1 VGEEREFP
9 AASAAWEASE
19 SSEAPEREPEPAQPI
34 FPPPPPPQPVIAV
47 ETAAALG
54 AATDAWAG
62 AEALALDTEF
72 VRERTFFPRLGLIQ
86 VSDGRAAYLIDPL
99 AVPDLAL
106 FARVLR
112 ASGTVKVLHSASED
126 LEVFQRAM
134 GAVPEPLFDTQI
146 GAALA
151 GVGGSLGY
159 QKLVAT
165 VLGVELGKGET
176 RTDWMARPLS
186 PAQRSYAAED
196 VAYLL
201 PVYELLRAELLR
213 LGRFEWV
220 LEDSATLLSGL
231 TRLEED
237 PASAY
242 RRIRGAGRLN
252 RRQLGVLQTL
262 AAWRDQ
268 EARRRDLPRSFVLK
282 EDLLLS
288 LATRKPTVAADLARI
303 PAFDARQAARDGA
316 SWLALIEEA
325 LGRPEAELPEAPERL
340 PFTPAVRQ
348 LEDRLRQLVAERAV
362 ELSIPPE
369 ILSSRRNLG
378 GLLKSAMTDP
388 EPRLPRE
395 LSGWR
400 REVIGED
407 LLAAVRAALPN
418 LPKS

>member
-1 VGEEREFP
+1 VGEERESP
-9 AASAAWEASE
+9 AASAT
-19 SSEAPEREPEPAQPI
+19 
-34 FPPPPPPQPVIAV
+34 PPPPPQPVVSV
-47 ETAAALG
+47 ESAAAL
-54 AATDAWAG
+54 AAAADAWAG

-99 AVPDLAL
+99 AVADLAP
-106 FARVLR
+106 FAAVLSAPR
-112 ASGTVKVLHSASED
+112 TVKVVHSASED
-126 LEVFQRAM
+126 LEVFKRALD
-134 GAVPEPLFDTQI
+134 AVPEPLFDTQI

-159 QKLVAT
+159 QKLVAA

-176 RTDWMARPLS
+176 RTDWLARPLS

-201 PVYELLRAELLR
+201 PVYERLRAELQR
-213 LGRFEWV
+213 LGRLHWV
-220 LEDSATLLSGL
+220 LEDSAALLSGL
-231 TRLEED
+231 TRLDED
-237 PASAY
+237 PESAY

-288 LATRKPTVAADLARI
+288 LATRQPTVARDLERL
-303 PAFDARQAARDGA
+303 PALDARQAARDSA
-316 SWLALIEEA
+316 TWLALIEKA
-325 LGRPEAELPEAPERL
+325 LARPDSELPEPAERL

-348 LEDRLRQLVAERAV
+348 LEDRLRQLVAERAAA
-362 ELSIPPE
+362 LGIPPE
-369 ILSSRRNLG
+369 ILSSRRNLS
-378 GLLKSAMTDP
+378 GLLKSALVDP

-400 REVIGED
+400 REEIGEE
-407 LLAAVRAALPN
+407 LLAAVRAAAPGLPRI
-418 LPKS
+418 

>member
-1 VGEEREFP
+1 MGESTP
-9 AASAAWEASE
+9 
-19 SSEAPEREPEPAQPI
+19 PQPAQPPQPLK
-34 FPPPPPPQPVIAV
+34 PPQPPQPVVAV
-47 ETAAALG
+47 ETAATLD
-54 AATDAWAG
+54 AATNAWRG
-62 AEALALDTEF
+62 VEALALDTEF
-72 VRERTFFPRLGLIQ
+72 VRERTFFPKLGLIQ
-86 VSDGRAAYLIDPL
+86 VSDGRAAYLLDPL
-99 AVPDLAL
+99 AIADLAP
-106 FARVLR
+106 FAAVLR
-112 ASGTVKVLHSASED
+112 APGTVKVVHSASED
-126 LEVFQRAM
+126 LEVFKRAL

-159 QKLVAT
+159 QKLVAA

-176 RTDWMARPLS
+176 RTDWLARPLS
-186 PAQRSYAAED
+186 AAQRSYAAED

-201 PVYELLRAELLR
+201 PVYVRLRDELLR
-213 LGRFEWV
+213 LGRLSWV
-220 LEDSATLLSGL
+220 LEDSAALLSGL

-237 PASAY
+237 PDAAY

-288 LATRKPTVAADLARI
+288 LATRKPAVAEDLARL

-316 SWLALIEEA
+316 TWLALIEQA
-325 LGRPEAELPEAPERL
+325 LARPEAELPEPPERL
-340 PFTPAVRQ
+340 PFTPVVRQ
-348 LEDRLRQLVAERAV
+348 LEDRLRQLVAERAAALGV
-362 ELSIPPE
+362 PPE
-369 ILSSRRNLG
+369 LLSSRRNLG
-378 GLLKSAMTDP
+378 GLLKSALTDP

-407 LLAAVRAALPN
+407 LLAAVRAALPG

>member
-1 VGEEREFP
+1 V
-9 AASAAWEASE
+9 
-19 SSEAPEREPEPAQPI
+19 
-34 FPPPPPPQPVIAV
+34 AV
-47 ETAAALG
+47 ETAAAL
-54 AATDAWAG
+54 ATATDAWQG
-62 AEALALDTEF
+62 VEALALDTEF
-72 VRERTFFPRLGLIQ
+72 VRERTFYPKLGLIQ

-99 AVPDLAL
+99 AIPDLSP
-106 FARVLR
+106 FAAILR
-112 ASGTVKVLHSASED
+112 APGTVKVVHSASED
-126 LEVFQRAM
+126 LEVFKRAL

-176 RTDWMARPLS
+176 RTDWLARPLS
-186 PAQRSYAAED
+186 VAQRSYAAED

-201 PVYELLRAELLR
+201 PVYVRLRDELLR
-213 LGRFEWV
+213 LGRLSWV
-220 LEDSATLLSGL
+220 LEDSAALLSGL

-237 PASAY
+237 PDAAY

-288 LATRKPTVAADLARI
+288 LATRKPAVAEDLARL

-316 SWLALIEEA
+316 TWLALIEQA
-325 LGRPEAELPEAPERL
+325 LARPEVELPEPPERL

-348 LEDRLRQLVAERAV
+348 LEDRLRQLVAERAAA
-362 ELSIPPE
+362 LGIPPE

-378 GLLKSAMTDP
+378 GLLKSALTDP

-407 LLAAVRAALPN
+407 LLAAVRAALPG

>member
-1 VGEEREFP
+1 VEE
-9 AASAAWEASE
+9 A
-19 SSEAPEREPEPAQPI
+19 
-34 FPPPPPPQPVIAV
+34 PPPPPPAPPPPQPPQPVVAV
-47 ETAAALG
+47 ETAAALA
-54 AATDAWAG
+54 AATGVWKG
-62 AEALALDTEF
+62 VEALALDTEF
-72 VRERTFFPRLGLIQ
+72 VRERTFFPKLGLIQ

-99 AVPDLAL
+99 AIPDLAP
-106 FARVLR
+106 FAAVLR
-112 ASGTVKVLHSASED
+112 APGTVKVVHSASED
-126 LEVFQRAM
+126 LEVFKRALD
-134 GAVPEPLFDTQI
+134 AVPEPLFDTQI

-176 RTDWMARPLS
+176 RTDWLARPLS

-201 PVYELLRAELLR
+201 PVYVRLRDELLR
-213 LGRFEWV
+213 LGRLSWV
-220 LEDSATLLSGL
+220 LEDSAALLSGL

-237 PASAY
+237 PDAAY

-288 LATRKPTVAADLARI
+288 LATRKPTVAEDLVRL
-303 PAFDARQAARDGA
+303 PTFDARQAARDGVT
-316 SWLALIEEA
+316 WLALIEQA
-325 LGRPEAELPEAPERL
+325 LARPEAELPEPPERL

-348 LEDRLRQLVAERAV
+348 LEDRLRQLVAERAAA
-362 ELSIPPE
+362 LGIPPE

-378 GLLKSAMTDP
+378 GLLKSALTDP

-407 LLAAVRAALPN
+407 LLAAVRAALPG